1 MTCREF
7 QKRISVYSFASLSA
21 ILAGKLETAQDADL
35 LKHLSSCPACVKTL
49 ESERQFLALIKS
61 LAPKVQAPEYLLD
74 KVLDQAALDGLP
86 STTSLISWRRPKSMR
101 LAFASSIAA
110 VCVLGL
116 IIFFFLFALKPWRN
130 EESAIF
136 AIVDDHIRYLPS
148 DEQRQIISSNP
159 TEVEAW
165 FTGKLDLAV
174 RIPDFNVN
182 GLRLL
187 GGRRCYLFGQHVA
200 LLFYEKANKKLSLFI
215 LEDRHLNMDIR
226 SWVDQGNKKVGLASC
241 KGYNLA
247 FCRKSG
253 LAYILVSDL
262 PNETLLHLTSQI

>member
-7 QKRISVYSFASLSA
+7 QKRISACPFASISP
-21 ILAGKLETAQDADL
+21 ILDRKLETAQDADL

-86 STTSLISWRRPKSMR
+86 STTSLISWLRPKSIR
-101 LAFASSIAA
+101 LAFAFSIAA
-110 VCVLGL
+110 ACALVL
-116 IIFFFLFALKPWRN
+116 IILFSLFALKPWRS

-148 DEQRQIISSNP
+148 DDQRQIVSSSP
-159 TEVEAW
+159 AEVEAW
-165 FTGKLDLAV
+165 FTGQLDFAV
-174 RIPDFNVN
+174 RIPNFNE
-182 GLRLL
+182 LQLL
-187 GGRRCYLFGQHVA
+187 GGRRCYLFGQRVA

-226 SWVDQGNKKVGLASC
+226 SWVGQGNKKVGLASC

-247 FCRKSG
+247 FCRESG